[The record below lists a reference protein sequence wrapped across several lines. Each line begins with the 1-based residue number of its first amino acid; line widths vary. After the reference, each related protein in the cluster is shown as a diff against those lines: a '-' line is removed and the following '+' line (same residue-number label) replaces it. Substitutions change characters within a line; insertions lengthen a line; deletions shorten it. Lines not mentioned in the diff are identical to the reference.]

1 MLMSKSD
8 KAVSADDIYP
18 LMILVLIRS
27 APKRLISSIR
37 YLLVYI
43 VLYNL
48 LQVSQNY
55 YQSKAIVLRS

>member
-1 MLMSKSD
+1 MSKSD